1 LNNKNK
7 SIFKV
12 MNAKEALTQIKSL
25 LFSEQEQKA
34 AFAMVEGALVD
45 GTKVAYDLETS
56 EIFVI
61 GEDGES
67 IPAPVGEHQ
76 LTTGE
81 IVVVTEAGK
90 IAEVKAGEA
99 AKVEIEIEAAE
110 EVPMEEPKKDEAMA
124 KFEEVMGA
132 LEKKVEE
139 LSAKVKAM
147 EEKAEDVKEAVKLSA
162 QVIESLAKEPSDK
175 AITAPNQF
183 AKQLKTEK
191 NDRYNSL
198 QKAFQSLKK

>member
-1 LNNKNK
+1 
-7 SIFKV
+7 

-25 LFSEQEQKA
+25 LFSEQEKKA
-34 AFAMVEGALVD
+34 AFAMVDGALVD

-56 EIFVI
+56 EIYVI

-76 LTTGE
+76 LSTGE
-81 IVVVTEAGK
+81 IVVVTEEGK
-90 IAEVKAGEA
+90 ISEVKAGESP
-99 AKVEIEIEAAE
+99 KVEIEIEAAE
-110 EVPMEEPKKDEAMA
+110 VEDPKKDEAMA
-124 KFEEVMGA
+124 KFEEIMGD

-147 EEKAEDVKEAVKLSA
+147 EEKAEDVKEAVKMSA
-162 QVIESLAKEPSDK
+162 VILESLAKEPSDK

-191 NDRYNSL
+191 NERYNNL
-198 QKAFQSLKK
+198 QNVFQSLKK

>member
-1 LNNKNK
+1 
-7 SIFKV
+7 

-25 LFSEQEQKA
+25 LFSEQEEKA
-34 AFAMVEGALVD
+34 DFALIEGALVD
-45 GTKVAYDLETS
+45 GTKVAYNLETS
-56 EIFVI
+56 EIYVI

-76 LTTGE
+76 LSTGE

-90 IAEVKAGEA
+90 IAEVKVG
-99 AKVEIEIEAAE
+99 EIEVEAAE
-110 EVPMEEPKKDEAMA
+110 ELPEQEPNRDEAMA
-124 KFEEVMGA
+124 KFEEVMDE

-191 NDRYNSL
+191 NERYNSL

>member
-1 LNNKNK
+1 M
-7 SIFKV
+7 I

-25 LFSEQEQKA
+25 LFSEAEKKA

-56 EIFVI
+56 EIYVI

-76 LTTGE
+76 LESGE

-90 IAEVKAGEA
+90 IAEVKKGEEK
-99 AKVEIEIEAAE
+99 KVEIEIEAAE
-110 EVPMEEPKKDEAMA
+110 VEEPKKDEAMA
-124 KFEEVMGA
+124 KFEEAMGY

-147 EEKAEDVKEAVKLSA
+147 EEKAEDVKEAVKMSA
-162 QVIESLAKEPSDK
+162 VILESLAKEPSDK

-191 NDRYNSL
+191 NERFNNL

>member
-1 LNNKNK
+1 
-7 SIFKV
+7 
-12 MNAKEALTQIKSL
+12 MNAKEALVQIKNL
-25 LFSEQEQKA
+25 LFTEAEKKA
-34 AFAMVEGALVD
+34 AFALVEGKLVD
-45 GTKVAYDLETS
+45 GTAVAYDLEAGD
-56 EIFVI
+56 IFVI
-61 GEDGES
+61 GEDGVQ

-76 LTTGE
+76 LESGE

-90 IAEVKAGEA
+90 IAEVKSGEP
-99 AKVEIEIEAAE
+99 KLEIEIEAAE
-110 EVPMEEPKKDEAMA
+110 VPAEDEAKKDEAMA
-124 KFEEVMGA
+124 KFEEAMGY

-162 QVIESLAKEPSDK
+162 EVLESFAKEPSDK

-191 NDRYNSL
+191 NDRFNNL
-198 QKAFQSLKK
+198 QKAFSTLKK

>member
-1 LNNKNK
+1 
-7 SIFKV
+7 

-25 LFSEQEQKA
+25 LFSEAEKKA
-34 AFAMVEGALVD
+34 AFAMVEGALID

-56 EIFVI
+56 EIYVI

-76 LTTGE
+76 LESGE

-90 IAEVKAGEA
+90 IAEVKKGEEK
-99 AKVEIEIEAAE
+99 KVEIEIEAAE
-110 EVPMEEPKKDEAMA
+110 EVPAEEPKKDEAMA

-147 EEKAEDVKEAVKLSA
+147 EEKAEDVKEAVKMSA
-162 QVIESLAKEPSDK
+162 VILESLAKEPSDK

-191 NDRYNSL
+191 NERYNNL
-198 QKAFQSLKK
+198 QKVFQSLKK

>member
-56 EIFVI
+56 EIYVI

-110 EVPMEEPKKDEAMA
+110 EVPAEEPKKDEAMA
-124 KFEEVMGA
+124 KFEEVMGE

-191 NDRYNSL
+191 NERYNSL

>member
-1 LNNKNK
+1 
-7 SIFKV
+7 

-25 LFSEQEQKA
+25 LFSEQEAKA
-34 AFAMVEGALVD
+34 AFAIVEGALVD
-45 GTKVAYDLETS
+45 GTKVSYDLETS

-99 AKVEIEIEAAE
+99 AQVEIEIEAAE
-110 EVPMEEPKKDEAMA
+110 VEVAVEEPKKDEAMA
-124 KFEEVMGA
+124 KFEEIMGD

>member
-1 LNNKNK
+1 M
-7 SIFKV
+7 I

-25 LFSEQEQKA
+25 LFSEQEKKA
-34 AFAMVEGALVD
+34 AFAMVEGALID

-56 EIFVI
+56 EIYVI

-76 LTTGE
+76 LESGE

-90 IAEVKAGEA
+90 IAEVKKGEEQ
-99 AKVEIEIEAAE
+99 KVEIEIEAAE
-110 EVPMEEPKKDEAMA
+110 EEPKKDEAMA
-124 KFEEVMGA
+124 KFEEAMGY

-147 EEKAEDVKEAVKLSA
+147 EEKAEDVKEAVKMSA
-162 QVIESLAKEPSDK
+162 VILESLAKEPSDK

-191 NDRYNSL
+191 NERYNNL
-198 QKAFQSLKK
+198 QNVFQSLKK

>member
-1 LNNKNK
+1 
-7 SIFKV
+7 

-25 LFSEQEQKA
+25 LFSEQEKKA
-34 AFAMVEGALVD
+34 AFAMVEGALID

-56 EIFVI
+56 EIYVI

-76 LTTGE
+76 LESGE

-90 IAEVKAGEA
+90 IAEVKKGEEK
-99 AKVEIEIEAAE
+99 KVEIEIEAAE
-110 EVPMEEPKKDEAMA
+110 VEEPKKDEAMA
-124 KFEEVMGA
+124 KFEEAMGY

-147 EEKAEDVKEAVKLSA
+147 EEKAEDVKEAVKMSA
-162 QVIESLAKEPSDK
+162 VILESLAKEPSDK

-191 NDRYNSL
+191 NDRYNNL

>member
-1 LNNKNK
+1 
-7 SIFKV
+7 

-45 GTKVAYDLETS
+45 GTKVSYDLETS

-61 GEDGES
+61 GEDGEA

-81 IVVVTEAGK
+81 IVVVTEVGK
-90 IAEVKAGEA
+90 IAEVREGEA
-99 AKVEIEIEAAE
+99 PKVEIEIEAAE
-110 EVPMEEPKKDEAMA
+110 VEVAVEEPKKDEVMA
-124 KFEEVMGA
+124 KFEEVMGL

-147 EEKAEDVKEAVKLSA
+147 EEKAEDMKEAVKLSA

-183 AKQLKTEK
+183 AKQIKTEK